1 MAVYFGKYR
10 ALVLKL
16 DDPEKRGRIKVQCPE
31 MYGDYESPWCEPC
44 FANAV
49 DGAGDFNLP
58 PVGEGVWIE
67 FEKGD
72 PQYPIYT
79 GGWWTAS
86 KTPII
91 DYTLAPETRKIGKGG
106 SSINFEK
113 DGANENVNVVT
124 DNFLVNG
131 APISLVI
138 PVEVSDEAYDAT
150 AWNGVVSLAP
160 SKNALRDKFEALA
173 SSYGISK
180 NSPVKVSAADVATGE
195 YARFTTTGL
204 ESRTITEVLTDLKT
218 VDGTGSGLDADLL
231 DGVHANTFLPRI
243 ENVNGVLVRNNWGA
257 MYSSTATNTGY
268 IVLDFGKENMMF
280 DAEISIRAY
289 SFAGQVQIS
298 GYTYVGNTNWHHQ
311 RASGSFNS
319 PLNVRFT
326 TGGANG
332 KRYVLIGEPTTEW
345 GSHLQV
351 TVTRLSWAFGENN
364 QSSLPISLTPTY
376 QGVTTSS
383 TVYIGTQWHSGNLEK
398 SEFAPASHT
407 HDYVPTARTVTAGNG
422 LTGGGALS
430 ANITL
435 TMGTPGTCT
444 ASSTSAVTASSHTH
458 AITTTSEGAVST
470 IVQTNASGDIACR
483 LVRPTYAN
491 QATIS
496 GAIAFRINNSTDNYI
511 RFCSD
516 AAAIRTFIGAAASSH
531 THSKLTAGN
540 GLSGTAYNGGT
551 AYTWDL
557 GTPSSCTASTTNG
570 VTSASHTHAITGFL
584 PTTKVATGHVT
595 GLNTSAWSSVSFG
608 KTFSSVP
615 RVVATYNR
623 DITGDVNELKIRSVT
638 TTGFEITIG
647 GSGFSSW
654 EADWIAILV

>member
-173 SSYGISK
+173 SSYGISQ

-231 DGVHANTFLPRI
+231 DGKHASELTEITFEKGAGADSGNSTTKWCRI
-243 ENVNGVLVRNNWGA
+243 ATFQMTARFA
-257 MYSSTATNTGY
+257 RISTT
-268 IVLDFGKENMMF
+268 IL
-280 DAEISIRAY
+280 I
-289 SFAGQVQIS
+289 
-298 GYTYVGNTNWHHQ
+298 
-311 RASGSFNS
+311 
-319 PLNVRFT
+319 
-326 TGGANG
+326 TGGASTGGLPYTAMLHLSVVQQN
-332 KRYVLIGEPTTEW
+332 VMGEPPFGRLCIGNNTGLSTT
-345 GSHLQV
+345 SVKAIMTAMTSSV
-351 TVTRLSWAFGENN
+351 TEFQIWIQSVHTYKTFKGKVLDEYNPGTNSSYALSGWVAEE
-364 QSSLPISLTPTY
+364 SLPDDP
-376 QGVTTSS
+376 
-383 TVYIGTQWHSGNLEK
+383 E
-398 SEFAPASHT
+398 
-407 HDYVPTARTVTAGNG
+407 
-422 LTGGGALS
+422 LS
-430 ANITL
+430 
-435 TMGTPGTCT
+435 
-444 ASSTSAVTASSHTH
+444 V
-458 AITTTSEGAVST
+458 
-470 IVQTNASGDIACR
+470 VQ
-483 LVRPTYAN
+483 
-491 QATIS
+491 
-496 GAIAFRINNSTDNYI
+496 
-511 RFCSD
+511 
-516 AAAIRTFIGAAASSH
+516 
-531 THSKLTAGN
+531 
-540 GLSGTAYNGGT
+540 
-551 AYTWDL
+551 L
-557 GTPSSCTASTTNG
+557 G
-570 VTSASHTHAITGFL
+570 
-584 PTTKVATGHVT
+584 
-595 GLNTSAWSSVSFG
+595 
-608 KTFSSVP
+608 
-615 RVVATYNR
+615 
-623 DITGDVNELKIRSVT
+623 
-638 TTGFEITIG
+638 
-647 GSGFSSW
+647 
-654 EADWIAILV
+654 